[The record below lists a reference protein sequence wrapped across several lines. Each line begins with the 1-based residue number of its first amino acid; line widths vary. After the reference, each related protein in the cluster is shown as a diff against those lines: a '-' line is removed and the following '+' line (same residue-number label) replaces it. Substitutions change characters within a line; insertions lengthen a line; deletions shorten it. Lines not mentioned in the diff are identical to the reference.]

1 MPTRLPEIRDF
12 GKLDTLLQTAPSPYR
27 SPELIGKTKDPVEN
41 SKVNLYEDNSERA
54 ELTKVMNEKAIKTNV
69 ELEN

>member
-12 GKLDTLLQTAPSPYR
+12 APSPYR

>member
-12 GKLDTLLQTAPSPYR
+12 GKLDTLLQTEYYKIRTPSPYR

-41 SKVNLYEDNSERA
+41 SKVNLYGIRKEREA
-54 ELTKVMNEKAIKTNV
+54 YKDREAIM
-69 ELEN
+69 

>member
-12 GKLDTLLQTAPSPYR
+12 APSPYR

-41 SKVNLYEDNSERA
+41 SKVNLYGIRKEREA
-54 ELTKVMNEKAIKTNV
+54 YKDREAIM
-69 ELEN
+69 

>member
-41 SKVNLYEDNSERA
+41 SKVNLYGIRKEREA
-54 ELTKVMNEKAIKTNV
+54 YKDREAIM
-69 ELEN
+69 